1 MVKNIRSRLAQLRTD
16 YNQLR
21 GSPFSYFYCPILFK
35 DEDVPLCE
43 GHIINRAFPNSARNW
58 VVQRQDVDN
67 FYGSMF
73 ESDFATVQYRG
84 EQILGNAITDKEL
97 SKKFDPK
104 ILLDDEPVDFYFAR
118 GNVPKQFS
126 RLEFD
131 NDGKVVQLAIKMRP
145 EEFMEKLGQKW
156 EIAVEKDIRISAVV
170 SLIKSAHLTLFS
182 LLGYNYA
189 LSTAGYY
196 VGKDILGKFFQQNV
210 GKAKSDVLEN
220 AYPFFREFAAMVRPI
235 QSSGV
240 DVQGTIT
247 DNLMLICKEKT
258 GLPWAFVVFIRISQS
273 LHAVLI
279 PIIEHPDAVAKF
291 LGFLNDEK
299 ESITVNYAH
308 FDQDHWSVDNEA
320 RTLVWPKTGF
330 LYP

>member
-1 MVKNIRSRLAQLRTD
+1 MAKNIQSRLAQLRAD

-97 SKKFDPK
+97 SKKFEPK

-118 GNVPKQFS
+118 GNVPKQFT

-210 GKAKSDVLEN
+210 DKAKSDVLDN
-220 AYPFFREFAAMVRPI
+220 AYPFFREFAAMYDQFNHRE
-235 QSSGV
+235 STFKG
-240 DVQGTIT
+240 
-247 DNLMLICKEKT
+247 
-258 GLPWAFVVFIRISQS
+258 QS
-273 LHAVLI
+273 L
-279 PIIEHPDAVAKF
+279 
-291 LGFLNDEK
+291 
-299 ESITVNYAH
+299 T
-308 FDQDHWSVDNEA
+308 
-320 RTLVWPKTGF
+320 T
-330 LYP
+330 